1 VPALFQPSPILQVQH
16 LCLHLST
23 LKHRRE
29 WLADAVLAT
38 DPVSDRVVATT
49 ALAFV
54 VRVSPEGAMEM
65 RIAG

>member
-1 VPALFQPSPILQVQH
+1 MPALFQPSPILQVQH

-23 LKHRRE
+23 LKHERE

-38 DPVSDRVVATT
+38 DPASDCVVATT

-54 VRVSPEGAMEM
+54 VRLDSEGAMEVTL
-65 RIAG
+65 

>member
-38 DPVSDRVVATT
+38 PYRSTPIATT
-49 ALAFV
+49 ALPFV

>member
-1 VPALFQPSPILQVQH
+1 MPALFQPSPILQAQRPSVR
-16 LCLHLST
+16 LST
-23 LKHRRE
+23 LKHERE

-38 DPVSDRVVATT
+38 DPVSDCVVATT